1 MTVDRGEPPVERGNP
16 GGGVGRMAAGSPF
29 GVDGLQKHAGE
40 TGAHLAFTHSE
51 LTAARFVWRR
61 SEHSKTTCD
70 PIVLRPHGSNQ
81 R

>member
-1 MTVDRGEPPVERGNP
+1 MTVDRGEPPVQRGNP
-16 GGGVGRMAAGSPF
+16 GGGVGRIAAGRPF
-29 GVDGLQKHAGE
+29 GVDGRSRRGQ
-40 TGAHLAFTHSE
+40 TGALLAFTHSE

-61 SEHSKTTCD
+61 SEHSRTTCD